1 MRDVCDT
8 CDRIAE
14 LFQLPGRTDLNC
26 SECHA
31 SIATALQMYQT
42 LNEIERAG
50 GDAGEVTTDLER
62 VLNGLLRRVRYGA
75 MESGTVTY
83 VQ

>member
-1 MRDVCDT
+1 MRGVCDT

-14 LFQLPGRTDLNC
+14 LFQLPERKDLNC

-50 GDAGEVTTDLER
+50 GDAGEVTVHLER

-75 MESGTVTY
+75 MESGAITY